1 MKTGIKTQSDIL
13 LVDQDL
19 AWNHSSATTA
29 LWSGDFDVQLFE
41 EEYVETKNVL
51 NRVKRFTYHLLFNIE
66 TSSLPVCVDKVV

>member
-13 LVDQDL
+13 LVDQYL

-41 EEYVETKNVL
+41 EEYVETKNIL
-51 NRVKRFTYHLLFNIE
+51 N
-66 TSSLPVCVDKVV
+66 